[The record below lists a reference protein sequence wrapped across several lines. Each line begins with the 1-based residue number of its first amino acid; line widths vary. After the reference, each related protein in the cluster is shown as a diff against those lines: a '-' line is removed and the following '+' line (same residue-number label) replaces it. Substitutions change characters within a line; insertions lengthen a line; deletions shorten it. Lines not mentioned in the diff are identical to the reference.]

1 MSNYAKRIAALLRQI
16 QEAEEESGL
25 RLIVALYGER
35 PATGKWEVQAQLQDS
50 SGKIETQVTEFDTL
64 DEAEAAVDR
73 LIEKYPD
80 TSKKKLSPAVCNV
93 VNMDF
98 AADQEGGRPDLPLFF
113 SAYTPPHTH
122 IHIHIPC

>member
-35 PATGKWEVQAQLQDS
+35 PATSKWEVQAQLQDS

-64 DEAEAAVDR
+64 EEAEAAVDQ

-80 TSKKKLSPAVCNV
+80 TSKKQLGPVVCNV
-93 VNMDF
+93 GNMDF
-98 AADQEGGRPDLPLFF
+98 
-113 SAYTPPHTH
+113 
-122 IHIHIPC
+122 CC

>member
-50 SGKIETQVTEFDTL
+50 SGKIEAQVTEFDTL
-64 DEAEAAVDR
+64 EEAEAAVDR

-98 AADQEGGRPDLPLFF
+98 
-113 SAYTPPHTH
+113 
-122 IHIHIPC
+122 CC